1 MYNVCQIFLMEFY
14 VHIYRLDSLMALGI
28 IFSNPI
34 ISLGIE
40 DRPARSNKI
49 SLVFPELPVC
59 FDSDADTDEMLASD
73 REITVFSEWCSMPEC
88 AGKQGCGNL
97 VSKCHGYRDLG
108 DLSLALGNL
117 GIMHLH

>member
-1 MYNVCQIFLMEFY
+1 V
-14 VHIYRLDSLMALGI
+14 ALGI

-73 REITVFSEWCSMPEC
+73 QEITVFSEWCSTPEC

-97 VSKCHGYRDLG
+97 VSRCHGYRDLG

-117 GIMHLH
+117 GIMHLHKDSLSN